1 MLQWST
7 ELYFGNLLFCNV
19 AMLNDRDHAT
29 VIILTGIFDFDE
41 YVEFW
46 DVLYIKWTVFSKF
59 YEERGKFCH
68 VGSGAMFCTLIHH

>member
-1 MLQWST
+1 MFWRCFDASVLN
-7 ELYFGNLLFCNV
+7 EALFGNLVFCNV

-46 DVLYIKWTVFSKF
+46 DVL
-59 YEERGKFCH
+59 
-68 VGSGAMFCTLIHH
+68 

>member
-1 MLQWST
+1 MTLQSSFDARV
-7 ELYFGNLLFCNV
+7 LNKALLGDSVFCNV

-46 DVLYIKWTVFSKF
+46 DVL
-59 YEERGKFCH
+59 
-68 VGSGAMFCTLIHH
+68 

>member
-1 MLQWST
+1 MMFSHIARLFWFFPNQKRKTLTLQSSFDARV
-7 ELYFGNLLFCNV
+7 LNKALLGDSVFCNV

-46 DVLYIKWTVFSKF
+46 DVL
-59 YEERGKFCH
+59 
-68 VGSGAMFCTLIHH
+68 